1 MAWSQLG
8 YKLYC
13 FKQWYSPLTTA
24 CITQF
29 QWLWVKYILIKM
41 CKKWYP
47 TEGEGLAD
55 FQNFSKSITS
65 TAKISKFKSLHLKIP
80 QSKSPHFFH
89 VSHFLNPNSPHS
101 PYFLCIISMFSP
113 RFLRI
118 FSTLHFLC
126 ICYAE
131 IHKKWLRK
139 CGTSQRMRRSEVREL
154 GLTLV
159 HDVKK
164 TPHCRY
170 ALENPESLKL

>member
-13 FKQWYSPLTTA
+13 FKQWYSPLTKA

-47 TEGEGLAD
+47 TETEGEGLAD

-65 TAKISKFKSLHLKIP
+65 TAKISKSKSLHLKIP
-80 QSKSPHFFH
+80 QSKSPPLFH
-89 VSHFLNPNSPHS
+89 VSHFLSPNSPPS
-101 PYFLCIISMFSP
+101 PYFLCNISMFSP
-113 RFLRI
+113 PFLRI
-118 FSTLHFLC
+118 FSTLHFLR

-131 IHKKWLRK
+131 IHEKWLRK
-139 CGTSQRMRRSEVREL
+139 CGTPQRMRRSEVREL
-154 GLTLV
+154 E
-159 HDVKK
+159 K

-170 ALENPESLKL
+170 TLGNPENLKL

>member
-13 FKQWYSPLTTA
+13 FKQWYSPLTKA

-55 FQNFSKSITS
+55 FQNFSKYITS
-65 TAKISKFKSLHLKIP
+65 TAKISKSKSLHLKIP

-89 VSHFLNPNSPHS
+89 VSHFPNSPHS
-101 PYFLCIISMFSP
+101 PYFLYIISIISISP
-113 RFLRI
+113 HL
-118 FSTLHFLC
+118 LC
-126 ICYAE
+126 GDPQKMAEKMRNSAKDAE
-131 IHKKWLRK
+131 IWGKGI
-139 CGTSQRMRRSEVREL
+139 GTYIS
-154 GLTLV
+154 
-159 HDVKK
+159 
-164 TPHCRY
+164 
-170 ALENPESLKL
+170 A